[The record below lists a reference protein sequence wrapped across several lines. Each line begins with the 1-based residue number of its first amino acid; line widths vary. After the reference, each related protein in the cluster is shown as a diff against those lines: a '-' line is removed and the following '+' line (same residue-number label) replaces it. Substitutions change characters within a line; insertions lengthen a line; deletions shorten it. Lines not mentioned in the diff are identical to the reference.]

1 MTKTFKPKNCPIC
14 KLDFTP
20 QRPIQ
25 KVCSPKCAYEHSKQL
40 LAKKEAKEIGQ
51 RIEAIKKDLIGI
63 PELKNRLEHYINK
76 IVRLIDKGHHCIS
89 SNASYGTY
97 TVHAGHFYS
106 VGSNGSIRFNL
117 LNIYAQSNADNI
129 YKSGNQTQYRLNLV
143 KLFGSDLVN
152 EIEGLG
158 AKYPLF
164 KPTKI
169 EMIGYIQKARGI
181 ALKLES
187 DNKIYSTVERIEL
200 RKEFNGLIGIYL

>member
-1 MTKTFKPKNCPIC
+1 MTKPFKPKNCPIC

-25 KVCSPKCAYEHSKQL
+25 KVCSPKCGAQHARNL
-40 LAKKEAKEIGQ
+40 LAQKESKDIGE
-51 RIEAIKKDLIGI
+51 RIKVIKSGLIDV
-63 PELKNRLEHYINK
+63 PQLKVNLQICINK
-76 IVRLIDKGHHCIS
+76 IVRLIDKGHPCIS

-143 KLFGSDLVN
+143 KLFGDDLIN
-152 EIEGLG
+152 EIEGLT

-164 KPTKI
+164 KPTKQ
-169 EMIGYIQKARGI
+169 EMIGYIQKARAI
-181 ALKLES
+181 MLRLER
-187 DNKIYSTVERIEL
+187 DNKIYSTSERIEL
-200 RKEFNGLIGIYL
+200 RKNFNNEIGIYE